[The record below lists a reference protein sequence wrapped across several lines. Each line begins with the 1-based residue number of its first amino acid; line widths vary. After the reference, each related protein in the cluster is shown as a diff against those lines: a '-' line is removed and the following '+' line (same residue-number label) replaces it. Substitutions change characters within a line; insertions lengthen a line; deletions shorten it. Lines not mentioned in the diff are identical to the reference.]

1 MKARVIFIL
10 FLLSSISLILLC
22 LYVWAEPLH
31 LKRVE
36 ADRIAKIQ
44 KVVMKTYPRNRDV
57 RIPERSFLE
66 ASEEIARLIKKQP
79 LTFKSGSSSLEQNN
93 SMELNHNKVVLKAII
108 DVLNHM
114 NEDVILTIA
123 AHTDKEGTKKQNLK
137 LSQERADI
145 LKEYIRK
152 RSKVTLISAI
162 GYGEEL
168 PLPKSTQNLSNRR
181 VELDLKR
188 IHP

>member
-1 MKARVIFIL
+1 MKARVIFVL
-10 FLLSSISLILLC
+10 FLLFSTSLIFTC
-22 LYVWAEPLH
+22 LYVCVEPLH

-36 ADRIAKIQ
+36 ADRKAKIQ
-44 KVVMKTYPRNRDV
+44 KVVMKAYPRSRDV

-66 ASEEIARLIKKQP
+66 ASKEIARLLKKKA
-79 LTFKSGSSSLEQNN
+79 LFFKSGSSSLEQNN
-93 SMELNHNKVVLKAII
+93 SMELNHNKVTLKGII

-114 NEDVILTIA
+114 NEDVILSIA
-123 AHTDKEGTKKQNLK
+123 THTDKEGSQQQNLK

-145 LKEYIRK
+145 LKHHIRE
-152 RSKVTLISAI
+152 RSSVTLISAI

-168 PLPKSTQNLSNRR
+168 PLPKSTKKLINRR
-181 VELDLKR
+181 VEIDLKR